1 MASFV
6 IDKMFAILHT
16 CKTARCVLLL
26 AGLLAVF
33 HTWCWHKIK
42 YSDQKPQCIRK
53 ACAVLVVFI
62 VFCILRFLVTQD

>member
-33 HTWCWHKIK
+33 TLGVG
-42 YSDQKPQCIRK
+42 IRSNT
-53 ACAVLVVFI
+53 ATRSLSALERRVLYW
-62 VFCILRFLVTQD
+62 